1 MKNFFSSIERGF
13 NGLILNL
20 LVAGLLLLIFAILVA
35 FVDFVLR
42 LVIAIAFLGVAFIFF
57 YLAYKLYHFK
67 KEVKKFIPRIK

>member
-1 MKNFFSSIERGF
+1 MKSFFSSIERSF

-20 LVAGLLLLIFAILVA
+20 LVGGLLLLIFAVLVA

-42 LVIAIAFLGVAFIFF
+42 LVIALAFLGVAAIFF
-57 YLAYKLYHFK
+57 YAAYKVYHFK